1 MWHVVKLFK
10 NNALML
16 KKEYNVSD
24 SSYLQRL
31 TNPHAT
37 TTI

>member
-16 KKEYNVSD
+16 KKEYNAMFQILVIYKGLSE
-24 SSYLQRL
+24 
-31 TNPHAT
+31 N
-37 TTI
+37 